1 MGTNEVSWYEPHFT
15 FCFPLQPPNQERF
28 GSMSISGHCQIIL
41 KKRMPR
47 TKKPNREKKIKV
59 KIKTSD
65 KAKPLNIAF
74 PLSSMQLILRYVFLI
89 LLILF

>member
-1 MGTNEVSWYEPHFT
+1 MYVNFRSLSDNP
-15 FCFPLQPPNQERF
+15 QEENAKDKETK
-28 GSMSISGHCQIIL
+28 SG
-41 KKRMPR
+41 
-47 TKKPNREKKIKV
+47 KKIKV

>member
-1 MGTNEVSWYEPHFT
+1 MNPTSHSASPAPT
-15 FCFPLQPPNQERF
+15 PK
-28 GSMSISGHCQIIL
+28 SGAIWVYVNFRSL
-41 KKRMPR
+41 SDNKKRMPR
-47 TKKPNREKKIKV
+47 TKKPNREKKKKKV